1 MRFLGTLLGLQTDA
15 EPLPSIALPNCWALV
30 GLFWLASLVLIRY
43 RSDDE
48 IEAMIDNVR
57 TRDEID
63 EVVEAELLD

>member
-1 MRFLGTLLGLQTDA
+1 V
-15 EPLPSIALPNCWALV
+15 ALV